1 MSKRFQGRVSRL
13 IQTRLTTLLW
23 EKASDPRLASVTIT
37 GVEVT
42 PDTVRADVHYSVY
55 GDEEERAAAQAGLD
69 AAQSWLRKEIGHG
82 LRIRNIPKLV
92 FHYDPSIE
100 YGEHIS
106 SIIDSLDLPD
116 EEELAAEEGQP
127 PNPGE

>member
-1 MSKRFQGRVSRL
+1 MSKKYQRRVSKL
-13 IQTRLTTLLW
+13 IQTRLATLLW
-23 EKASDPRLASVTIT
+23 EKVSDPRLAMVTIT

-42 PDTVRADVHYSVY
+42 PDTRRADVHYSVL
-55 GDEEERAAAQAGLD
+55 GEEEDRVAALAGLHAAQG
-69 AAQSWLRKEIGHG
+69 WLRREIGHG

-100 YGEHIS
+100 HGEHIS

-116 EEELAAEEGQP
+116 EAELGTEEG
-127 PNPGE
+127 

>member
-1 MSKRFQGRVSRL
+1 MSKKYQRRVSKL

-23 EKASDPRLASVTIT
+23 EKVSDPRLAMVTIT

-42 PDTVRADVHYSVY
+42 PDTLRADVHYSVL
-55 GDEEERAAAQAGLD
+55 GEEEDRVAALAGLVAAQG
-69 AAQSWLRKEIGHG
+69 WLRREIGHG

-100 YGEHIS
+100 HGEHIS

-116 EEELAAEEGQP
+116 EEELSTEEG
-127 PNPGE
+127 